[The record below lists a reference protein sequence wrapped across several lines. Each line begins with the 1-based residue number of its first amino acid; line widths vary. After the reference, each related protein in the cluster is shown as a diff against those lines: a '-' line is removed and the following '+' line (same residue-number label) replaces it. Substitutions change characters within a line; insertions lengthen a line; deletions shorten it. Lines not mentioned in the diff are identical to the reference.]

1 MEHLQSVNA
10 QVQIST
16 VSGTIVTSTAKK
28 NVYTIESSASELVA
42 LNQLS
47 QTLKLGTVQ
56 SMIAESADGQVTC
69 VAQAPR
75 HEGFSLLATS
85 VSDSLDNALL
95 ASEIAKSVVAQLGS
109 IPETRS

>member
-1 MEHLQSVNA
+1 MEHLQSVDA

-28 NVYTIESSASELVA
+28 NAYTIESSASELVA

-47 QTLKLGTVQ
+47 ETLKLGTVQ

-75 HEGFSLLATS
+75 RNGSPLLATS
-85 VSDSLDNALL
+85 VSSSLDNALL
-95 ASEIAKSVVAQLGS
+95 ASEIAKSVVAQLRTVS
-109 IPETRS
+109 